1 MCLPFHE
8 IVNVSTIFGEVFLLF
23 FRQAL
28 TPSRGHESGAIVV
41 VNAILEYVLQ
51 QIDSICIFTW
61 GGGQNGRRHEQT
73 EGISRRDCGKYVT
86 NFVRE
91 FTRT

>member
-23 FRQAL
+23 FQQAL
-28 TPSRGHESGAIVV
+28 TPCRGHESGAIVV

-51 QIDSICIFTW
+51 QIDSICIFTR
-61 GGGQNGRRHEQT
+61 GGGKMAGDINKLKALVVGT
-73 EGISRRDCGKYVT
+73 VGNMSPT
-86 NFVRE
+86 L
-91 FTRT
+91 